1 MTLDDLIPIEA
12 DPKPLAVFAM
22 PVLPDIPDATY
33 WIIIYRATT
42 EDTPQPS
49 DIEALRGAVWLDI
62 EQAKAMATEPQGI
75 GELIDRGA
83 EIISTA
89 SGSPSYSTSAVSAPS
104 SRRFCW
110 TRWTSIPAATA
121 VASDD

>member
-49 DIEALRGAVWLDI
+49 DIEALRGAVWLVI

-75 GELIDRGA
+75 GELIDRVA

-89 SGSPSYSTSAVSAPS
+89 SGSVPDEKKLYPIGTIFALAAIGSAE
-104 SRRFCW
+104 
-110 TRWTSIPAATA
+110 
-121 VASDD
+121 